1 VGSALENALF
11 TPDPVE
17 TILASPINQAALAYW
32 QQQRG
37 GKLMPAR
44 DDLFPADMI
53 SFLPNIILLDVLR
66 DPLDFRYRLIGTK
79 VTLQMLHTDN
89 TGLTMRELENK
100 GQGPDSKIFG
110 NCQRAV
116 ETCSP
121 VAAQTPYVGKNSD
134 FKATE
139 DVILPLSADEKTVN
153 MLFVTA
159 EFLEPS

>member
-1 VGSALENALF
+1 
-11 TPDPVE
+11 
-17 TILASPINQAALAYW
+17 
-32 QQQRG
+32 
-37 GKLMPAR
+37 MPAR
-44 DDLFPADMI
+44 SDLSPADMI

-89 TGLTMRELENK
+89 TGLTMRELESK
-100 GQGPDSKIFG
+100 GQGPGSKIFG
-110 NCQRAV
+110 NCLRAV
-116 ETCSP
+116 ETCGP

-139 DVILPLSADEKTVN
+139 DVILPLSADGKTVN

-159 EFLEPS
+159 EFLEHS